1 MRPARILL
9 LSLAAI
15 LLAGSSVV
23 VTGLLDDI
31 PVGTGYSAQ
40 DLCTRV
46 NVSGDDYTRVRRDY
60 VAPKVEPLPLVW
72 DIEVLEGRWVD
83 VHTGLPLL
91 ANHRIAVYR
100 EGLGCTVVT
109 GQSAA
114 EKLLEED
121 FEPVT
126 APARRDGP
134 WPYGEDR
141 VERHRL
147 LHDQAEVIQR
157 HSDSIFREHSA
168 DADEKHHTMA
178 LAIAMDGHLV
188 FEHYANG
195 YHREQPQLGWS
206 MTKSVTGLIAGLMIT
221 DGLISLDEP
230 VGLAQWEGSA
240 KAGITWRQLLNMA
253 PGLVW
258 NEGYG
263 GESHVTEMLFSQ
275 EDQAAWAASL
285 PLEAEPGTV
294 FNYST
299 GTAGIA
305 MLAMKEKLGGVQ
317 PLYDYYQSR
326 LFAPLGIRN
335 GLIEPDAAGTP
346 VGGSRGVLRPV
357 DWLRLGQLV
366 ADHGVWRGERLI
378 SEKFMDFM
386 VAASPAAEEYGGSIW
401 RQPSDMIPAELRER
415 LPDDLVWFA
424 GHMGQFNVI
433 VPSENLVVLR
443 MGVAFDKPAA
453 RAKVFALTADL
464 LEAGG
469 TAVARSKP

>member
-9 LSLAAI
+9 ATLAIVLVIAVTI
-15 LLAGSSVV
+15 PL
-23 VTGLLDDI
+23 TGLLDDI
-31 PVGTGYSAQ
+31 PVGTGYAAQ
-40 DLCTRV
+40 DLCTRI

-72 DIEVLEGRWVD
+72 NIEVLEGRWVD
-83 VHTGLPLL
+83 VYAGLPLL
-91 ANHRIAVYR
+91 ENHRIAVYR
-100 EGLGCTVVT
+100 EGLGCTLVA
-109 GQSAA
+109 GRAAA
-114 EKLLEED
+114 EELLEQD
-121 FEPVT
+121 FEPAT
-126 APARRDGP
+126 APVRRDGA

-141 VERHRL
+141 AQPGRL
-147 LHDQAEVIQR
+147 SGDQAGVIQR
-157 HSDSIFREHSA
+157 HSDSIFREQSA
-168 DADEKHHTMA
+168 DPDEKHHTMA

-188 FEHYANG
+188 FERYANG

-230 VGLAQWEGSA
+230 VGLARWQGSP
-240 KAGITWRQLLNMA
+240 KAAITWRQLLNMA
-253 PGLVW
+253 PGLAW

-263 GESHVTEMLFSQ
+263 GESHVTEMLFSK
-275 EDQAAWAASL
+275 EDQAAWAAGL
-285 PLEAEPGTV
+285 PLEAEPGTT

-299 GTAGIA
+299 GTAAIA
-305 MLAMKEKLGGVQ
+305 MLAMKEKLGGAQ
-317 PLYDYYQSR
+317 ALYDYYQSR

-378 SEKFMDFM
+378 AKPVMDFL
-386 VAASPAAEEYGGSIW
+386 VAPSPASDAYGGFIW
-401 RQPSDMIPAELRER
+401 REPSDMIPAELRAR

-424 GHMGQFNVI
+424 GHMGQFTVI
-433 VPSENLVVLR
+433 VPSEKLVITR
-443 MGVAFDKPAA
+443 IGVAFDKPAA
-453 RAKVFALTADL
+453 RRKVFALAADL
-464 LEAGG
+464 LEK
-469 TAVARSKP
+469 V